1 MILKDYQVDGVVFL
15 QKVLE
20 DPSKSSVF
28 LADEMELGKT
38 SKLTIILELFEFYL
52 IKQFSPST

>member
-1 MILKDYQVDGVVFL
+1 MILKDYQVDGVAFL
-15 QKVLE
+15 QKVLGN
-20 DPSKSSVF
+20 PSKGSAF
-28 LADEMELGKT
+28 LADEMGLGKT